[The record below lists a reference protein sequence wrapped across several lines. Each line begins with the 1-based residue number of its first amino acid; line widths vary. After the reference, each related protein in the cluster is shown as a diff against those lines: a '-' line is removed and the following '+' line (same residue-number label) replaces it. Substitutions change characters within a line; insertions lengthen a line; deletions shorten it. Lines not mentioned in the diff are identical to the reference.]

1 MASEKPTSTAN
12 EKTENDLRIGRAFRR
27 LRSTT
32 DNLQAALSQ
41 LEDALH
47 RAGVDLPEHEEG
59 EKSQYAYTTSD
70 LREGL
75 KSLGGMMGSFGKSLG
90 HDIQEFVSDMAEKM
104 KSTEEHGKDQ
114 DEDQDEDQDNDRD
127 KDNDDDKDQPETPSP
142 EQKK

>member
-1 MASEKPTSTAN
+1 MAGEKPASTAN
-12 EKTENDLRIGRAFRR
+12 EQTEDELRIGRAFRR
-27 LRSTT
+27 LKGTV

-41 LEDALH
+41 MEDALH
-47 RAGVDLPEHEEG
+47 RAGIDLPEHGEG
-59 EKSQYAYTTSD
+59 EQSQYAYTTSD

-75 KSLGGMMGSFGKSLG
+75 KSLGGLMGAFGKSLG

-114 DEDQDEDQDNDRD
+114 DEGQDNE
-127 KDNDDDKDQPETPSP
+127 KDNDKDQPETPAP